1 MEPASLLT
9 MPDEIL
15 VKICEDLCCHCSAVT
30 TETWDFRKCSKSAF
44 SSLIQTCRRLRDV
57 VQPVQYHEVFPSD
70 FRPLLRTII
79 ARPDLAAR
87 VRRFYIIDMMNSEF
101 SAEDVE
107 MLRAEARRHKIGKC
121 DEWLQTIKDHEYDS
135 QLRLLELTLA
145 RLPKLETLYIQE
157 PGRYRTKLNVSL
169 KALTE
174 MPSITNL
181 ELCIHENTD
190 LGRMHDFISMLP
202 RLEKLTVELCGKI
215 SQHLPLSELRSVV
228 LCESYISVASLQNL
242 VSSCPKLEHFEYY
255 DGDLGLSVEDESQM
269 DFASF
274 TWGQAQRIL
283 HARRETLK
291 ALNFEFGPDY
301 LAIPREPLGED
312 DYLHSFHDFDKL
324 ETLWVRTTS
333 FGTDD
338 DEKDVPL
345 FPQDVQE
352 LVKMLPPSL
361 ICLGFSGSHKNWDGV
376 KTLANAIRGGHF
388 QRLKKVVLEQEQ
400 AEFQKSCEI
409 LAAVG
414 VVCKQFEMGRYW
426 YFPHEDH
433 HEELSMTKRYL
444 H

>member
-1 MEPASLLT
+1 MATASLVT

-15 VKICEDLCCHCSAVT
+15 MMICEDLCPHCLAVT
-30 TETWDFRKCSKSAF
+30 TEAWDWRSSKSAF
-44 SSLIQTCRRLRDV
+44 RSLIQTCRRLRDV
-57 VQPVQYHEVFPSD
+57 AQLVQYHEVFPMD
-70 FRPLLRTII
+70 FRPLLRTIV
-79 ARPDLAAR
+79 ARPDLAAQ
-87 VRRFYIIDMMNSEF
+87 VRCFYTIDMRSSEF
-101 SAEDVE
+101 LAEDME
-107 MLRAEARRHKIGKC
+107 ILRAEARHHNISKC

-135 QLRLLELTLA
+135 QLRLLELILA
-145 RLPKLETLYIQE
+145 RLPKVETLYIQE
-157 PGRYRTKLNVSL
+157 PGSYRTKLNVSL
-169 KALTE
+169 RALAAI
-174 MPSITNL
+174 PSIRNL

-190 LGRMHDFISMLP
+190 LGRMRDFLSMLP

-215 SQHLPLSELRSVV
+215 SHRLPLSELRSVV
-228 LCESYISVASLQNL
+228 LCESYISVSSLQNL

-255 DGDLGLSVEDESQM
+255 AGDLTLSVYDESQI
-269 DFASF
+269 DFSSF

-283 HARRETLK
+283 HVQRETLK

-301 LAIPREPLGED
+301 LTIPHEPLGKD

-345 FPQDVQE
+345 FPRDVQE
-352 LVKMLPPSL
+352 LVKMLPASL
-361 ICLGFSGSHKNWDGV
+361 ICLGFSGSHKNWDGI
-376 KTLANAIRGGHF
+376 KTLAKAIRGGHF

-414 VVCKQFEMGRYW
+414 VVCVHFKKGRYW
-426 YFPHEDH
+426 YFPHGDH
-433 HEELSMTKRYL
+433 YEELSMTKRYF